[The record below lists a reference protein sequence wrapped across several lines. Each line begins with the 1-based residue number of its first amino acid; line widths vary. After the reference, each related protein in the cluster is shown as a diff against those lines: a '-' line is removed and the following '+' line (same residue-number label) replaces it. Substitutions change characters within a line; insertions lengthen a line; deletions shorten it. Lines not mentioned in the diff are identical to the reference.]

1 MRERFG
7 NTACFPLFQNV
18 VTKRQESKLANGS
31 CRLPYTINR
40 LTALPVHI
48 KRSVIMGQSNRN
60 HVMKTVTHTCVAT
73 LLSDPIYVG
82 L

>member
-1 MRERFG
+1 MREGFG
-7 NTACFPLFQNV
+7 NTACFPLFQDV

-31 CRLPYTINR
+31 RRLRCTINR

-48 KRSVIMGQSNRN
+48 KHSVIMGQSNSD

-73 LLSDPIYVG
+73 LLSDPI
-82 L
+82 

>member
-1 MRERFG
+1 MREGFG
-7 NTACFPLFQNV
+7 NTACFPLFKDV

-31 CRLPYTINR
+31 PRLRCTINR

-60 HVMKTVTHTCVAT
+60 HVMETVTHTCVAT
-73 LLSDPIYVG
+73 LLSDPI
-82 L
+82 